1 MAQGT
6 EAAPWV
12 SDSEGTE
19 ILTGGGATG
28 PAPRSHQ
35 VAATRRP
42 AQPPPA
48 PAPKAQDPHL
58 ETRPLLI
65 RLIKGCLVS
74 CGRRCGTRGRR
85 VPQASRR
92 QSDARPLR
100 RCAAGACLFDRRAKQ
115 PLQLAHRCCRWPLPG
130 AVALDPY
137 TEGEVALVSSL
148 RPRWIPIGPRWWRS
162 VELGPAASGV
172 QELLLVVE
180 GEETKDLASTSGSL
194 SGRAVIAHCSKRR
207 PRGAYWP
214 PSYPCA
220 LAQYLSA
227 SHNLDAGHLPPGARR
242 RDARRLRRHL
252 PGRRAPANGVG
263 PHAGRGPRDPG
274 RPRGR

>member
-6 EAAPWV
+6 EAASWV
-12 SDSEGTE
+12 SDSEKDGNSHWRRCYRPDPSFAS
-19 ILTGGGATG
+19 GCGYSPPS
-28 PAPRSHQ
+28 PA
-35 VAATRRP
+35 AASV
-42 AQPPPA
+42 
-48 PAPKAQDPHL
+48 APKAQEPHL

-100 RCAAGACLFDRRAKQ
+100 RCAAEACLFDRRANRAEVV
-115 PLQLAHRCCRWPLPG
+115 AHRCCRWPLPG

-162 VELGPAASGV
+162 VELDPAANGV
-172 QELLLVVE
+172 QVYPIP
-180 GEETKDLASTSGSL
+180 
-194 SGRAVIAHCSKRR
+194 VIAHCSKRR

-220 LAQYLSA
+220 LAQYSSA
-227 SHNLDAGHLPPGARR
+227 SHNLDAGHLPPGARG

-252 PGRRAPANGVG
+252 PGRRAPAKGVG